1 MTLRALFLAVLAAY
15 SANGL
20 ANVVPPTL
28 GDFGGAGLMQTPSA
42 RMLPAGS
49 VAIGTSKVEP
59 YGRLAMTLQPFD
71 WLEAVYRYTS
81 VSTKEYGVYANDSQS
96 YKDKSFDLKVRLTQ
110 ETRRLPEISVG
121 FRDIGGTGLFSGE
134 YIVANKRWND
144 LDFSLGLGWG
154 YMGKRGD
161 IENPLGWIYS
171 GFRNRPSSGGDQ
183 GGKVALTSF
192 FRGPTALFAGVQW
205 QTPWKPLILKLEYEG
220 NDYKNEIGGSS
231 VKQDRPFNIGL
242 TYRHSDYLAF
252 NIGWE
257 RGNTLLFGIN
267 FTGDFSP
274 RRGVPRKVSD
284 PAPVPVRP
292 DNSRPA
298 IANDWPEIVR
308 QIEDNAGIKVQKI
321 TRRNRELVVKG
332 EHKRYLYTAAALG
345 RTARIIDAQ
354 AAADI
359 DWITLSETHSGV
371 PVLETSIKRDTFRKT
386 LQQDASLGDLRRTV
400 EQVNA
405 LPRREEEVFAKK
417 DEVEFDWGFAPGYNQ
432 NLGGPDA
439 FVLYQLTANL
449 DAQLRLSENTWID
462 GLMSFNL
469 YNNFD
474 KFKYTAPSNLPRVR
488 TYLREYMIS
497 SDVIMP
503 RLQLNHVKRV
513 NSDWYAMAY
522 GGFLE
527 SMYAGVGGEILYRPL
542 NSNLALGFNLNWVK
556 QRGFKQ
562 DFALRDYSVVTGHAS
577 AYFRNIVPT
586 LAPGLNLTLS
596 AGRYLAKDLGVTFD
610 VSKEFDNGVRMGA
623 WATFTNVSAEQFGEG
638 SFDKGFYIS
647 LPFDLMTT
655 ASTRRWANIVLQP
668 LTRDGGARLNRGPT
682 LYEITEGRNVDFFHK
697 NFSSILQ

>member
-1 MTLRALFLAVLAAY
+1 MTLRTLFLAVLAAY

-81 VSTKEYGVYANDSQS
+81 VSTVKYEADPTGKQS
-96 YKDKSFDLKVRLTQ
+96 NKDKSFDLKVRLN
-110 ETRRLPEISVG
+110 EESRHLPEISVG
-121 FRDIGGTGLFSGE
+121 LRDIGGTGLFSGE

-220 NDYKNEIGGSS
+220 NNYKNETGGPT

-321 TRRNRELVVKG
+321 ARRNRELVVKG

-371 PVLETSIKRDTFRKT
+371 PVVETSIKRDTFRKT

-405 LPRREEEVFAKK
+405 LPRREEELFAKK
-417 DEVEFDWGFAPGYNQ
+417 EGVEFDWGFAPGYNQ

-474 KFKYTAPSNLPRVR
+474 KFTYTAPSNLPRVR

-503 RLQLNHVKRV
+503 RLQLNHVKRM

-577 AYFRNIVPT
+577 AYFRNIMPT
-586 LAPGLNLTLS
+586 VAPGMNLTLS

-655 ASTRRWANIVLQP
+655 SSTRRWANIVLQP